1 MLKSLYWRLN
11 FFLKT
16 RKSNRL
22 KQRLGKDVDSIIVN
36 TANGKFAVDPADLE
50 VGAKLRLTGEYGL
63 DEIKLLSSFLG
74 ENASVLI
81 LGSHIG
87 SLAIPISKH
96 CEKVVAIEANPNNYK
111 LLQTNVLL
119 NNCSNITTH
128 NIAASDKEETI
139 KFQLNTVN
147 SGGSKRLPIHNKYIY
162 TYDNPEVIEVQAY
175 SLDDYLDDQ
184 RFDVVLIDI
193 EGSEYFAM
201 KGMPSI
207 LSNTTTLIVEFLP
220 HHITNVAGITFD
232 EFISNIPS
240 HLKKLTIP
248 SRNQTFPIDVG
259 LNTLQEMFNSGSG
272 DDGIVFHN

>member
-36 TANGKFAVDPADLE
+36 TVNGKFAVDPADLE

-96 CEKVVAIEANPNNYK
+96 CENVVSIEAKPNNYK

-162 TYDNPEVIEVQAY
+162 TYDNPEVIEPSSSNRQHKSSNVLY
-175 SLDDYLDDQ
+175 SSEGTTRPEFGREYTYHTESNKGTSYIQ
-184 RFDVVLIDI
+184 KRHSHAVLHVDT
-193 EGSEYFAM
+193 YQCM
-201 KGMPSI
+201 
-207 LSNTTTLIVEFLP
+207 
-220 HHITNVAGITFD
+220 
-232 EFISNIPS
+232 
-240 HLKKLTIP
+240 
-248 SRNQTFPIDVG
+248 
-259 LNTLQEMFNSGSG
+259 
-272 DDGIVFHN
+272 

>member
-36 TANGKFAVDPADLE
+36 TVNGKFAVDPADLE

-63 DEIKLLSSFLG
+63 DEIKLLSSFVD

-119 NNCSNITTH
+119 NNCGNISTH
-128 NIAASDKEETI
+128 NTAASDKEETI

-232 EFISNIPS
+232 DFISNIPS

-248 SRNQTFPIDVG
+248 SKNQTYPVDVG

>member
-63 DEIKLLSSFLG
+63 DEIELLSSFLG
-74 ENASVLI
+74 EKSSVLI

-87 SLAIPISKH
+87 SLAIPISKQ

-119 NNCSNITTH
+119 NNCANITTH
-128 NIAASDKEETI
+128 NIAASDKKETI
-139 KFQLNTVN
+139 QFQLNPVT

-207 LSNTTTLIVEFLP
+207 LANATTLIVEFLP

-248 SRNQTFPIDVG
+248 SKNQTYPIDVG
-259 LNTLQEMFNSGSG
+259 FNTLLEMFNSGSG

>member
-63 DEIKLLSSFLG
+63 DEIELLSSFLG
-74 ENASVLI
+74 EKSSVLI

-87 SLAIPISKH
+87 SLAIPISKQ

-111 LLQTNVLL
+111 LLRTNVLL
-119 NNCSNITTH
+119 NNCANITTH
-128 NIAASDKEETI
+128 NIAASDKKETI
-139 KFQLNTVN
+139 QFQLNTVN

-207 LSNTTTLIVEFLP
+207 LANATTLIVEFLP

-248 SRNQTFPIDVG
+248 SKNQTYPIDVG
-259 LNTLQEMFNSGSG
+259 FNTLLEMFNSGSG

>member
-63 DEIKLLSSFLG
+63 DEIKLLSSFVD

-111 LLQTNVLL
+111 LLQTNILL
-119 NNCSNITTH
+119 NNCGNISTH

-207 LSNTTTLIVEFLP
+207 LSNTTALIVEFLP

-248 SRNQTFPIDVG
+248 SKNQTYPVDVG

>member
-63 DEIKLLSSFLG
+63 DEIELLSSFLG
-74 ENASVLI
+74 EKSSVLI

-87 SLAIPISKH
+87 SLAIPISKQ

-111 LLQTNVLL
+111 LLRTNVLL
-119 NNCSNITTH
+119 NNCTNITTH
-128 NIAASDKEETI
+128 NIAASDKKETI
-139 KFQLNTVN
+139 QFQLNTVN

-207 LSNTTTLIVEFLP
+207 LANATTLIVEFLP

-248 SRNQTFPIDVG
+248 SKNQTYPIDVG
-259 LNTLQEMFNSGSG
+259 FNTLLEMFNSGSG

>member
-63 DEIKLLSSFLG
+63 DEIELLSSFLG
-74 ENASVLI
+74 EKSSVLI

-87 SLAIPISKH
+87 SLAIPISKQ

-111 LLQTNVLL
+111 LLRTNVLL
-119 NNCSNITTH
+119 NNCANITTH
-128 NIAASDKEETI
+128 NIAASDKKETI
-139 KFQLNTVN
+139 QFQLNTVN

-207 LSNTTTLIVEFLP
+207 LANATTLIVEFLP

-248 SRNQTFPIDVG
+248 SKNQTYPIDVG
-259 LNTLQEMFNSGSG
+259 FKTLLEMFNSGSG